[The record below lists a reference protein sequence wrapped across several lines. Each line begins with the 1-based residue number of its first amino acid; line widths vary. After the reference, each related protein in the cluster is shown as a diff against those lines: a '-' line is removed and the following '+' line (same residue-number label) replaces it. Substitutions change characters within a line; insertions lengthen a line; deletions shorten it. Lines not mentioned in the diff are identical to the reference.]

1 MPFVALTRTSGH
13 EHDSPGL
20 DDEVFPGHQG
30 AGGDEEDHWSLWT
43 FRTATGEL
51 LNVWKLLFIVT
62 GNFLSKLKNLCFER
76 SENCN
81 WNAWNLVKFCA
92 EVGRKKCYL
101 SWDITLKIIKLAGIF
116 FYCKRRISQCFIF
129 PFF

>member
-30 AGGDEEDHWSLWT
+30 ARGDEEDHWSLWT

-51 LNVWKLLFIVT
+51 LNV
-62 GNFLSKLKNLCFER
+62 
-76 SENCN
+76 
-81 WNAWNLVKFCA
+81 
-92 EVGRKKCYL
+92 
-101 SWDITLKIIKLAGIF
+101 
-116 FYCKRRISQCFIF
+116 
-129 PFF
+129 